1 MDATGQIFQISKF
14 PDTPSFVIIPGMF
27 SEMWRKSVK
36 FIPYKFAQSSGIPP
50 RIKCQ
55 ILAHKGSQK
64 NSRHARRLSGPRKP
78 QTNRTTGPPG
88 VNYYWSRFRGKS
100 NPLQTFFF
108 FYLDCSVERWG
119 GQHNNE
125 ESGQRQRKNPL
136 QKLKNCKAEGQD
148 NESTYSFQNDESRR
162 FLMFL
167 YQD

>member
-14 PDTPSFVIIPGMF
+14 PDTASFVIIPRMF
-27 SEMWRKSVK
+27 WRNLTKIGQIY
-36 FIPYKFAQSSGIPP
+36 IPYKFAQSSGIPP

-88 VNYYWSRFRGKS
+88 VNDYGLRFPDKS

-108 FYLDCSVERWG
+108 FFLSRLL
-119 GQHNNE
+119 
-125 ESGQRQRKNPL
+125 SGA
-136 QKLKNCKAEGQD
+136 LKRTTQ
-148 NESTYSFQNDESRR
+148 
-162 FLMFL
+162 
-167 YQD
+167 